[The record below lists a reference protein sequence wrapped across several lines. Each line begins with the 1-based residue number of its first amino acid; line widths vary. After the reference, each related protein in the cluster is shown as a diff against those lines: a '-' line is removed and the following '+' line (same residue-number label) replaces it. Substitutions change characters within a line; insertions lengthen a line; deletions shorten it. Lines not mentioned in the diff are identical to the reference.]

1 MVFDSDPG
9 GPCRCCGMNAITS
22 LCPRSVKNCMHNS
35 MPFPENV
42 PEPCLK
48 TNQFYDLIFLR

>member
-22 LCPRSVKNCMHNS
+22 LCPRLVKNCMHNS

-48 TNQFYDLIFLR
+48 KSKFYDLIFL